1 MPQPEFGD
9 SSDQDSQE
17 ISQSKD
23 ATILYHQSPQTSLPS
38 QSATKSRM
46 PPVDSP
52 RTSELGPSLSP
63 YSQHYS
69 IREWQ
74 RGASGEPPRTVYTVP
89 HYCIG
94 DDHPS
99 LQSNPRVPDR
109 HLYILDSIV
118 DAYKNLCSRPAT
130 LNPKDARNAISTH
143 FAELNRQLAL
153 YREDDIRRGTL
164 PSEAEVIELRLADGK
179 EDEDLPDKVHRMSLM
194 EDESSSAC
202 GGPKMEDHLRNL
214 LQKSVAEIITN
225 RPQFRSISPEVEDP
239 SWAGSGVVDDWNA
252 LREEH
257 LKQVSLKREQHIMLE

>member
-1 MPQPEFGD
+1 MPQHKSGDFSDEDSQYEGATFPYHD
-9 SSDQDSQE
+9 SS
-17 ISQSKD
+17 
-23 ATILYHQSPQTSLPS
+23 QTSQTSSPS
-38 QSATKSRM
+38 QSATKSLM

-52 RTSELGPSLSP
+52 SASELDYSLSP

-69 IREWQ
+69 IWESQ
-74 RGASGEPPRTVYTVP
+74 RGASDEPQKTVYTVP

-179 EDEDLPDKVHRMSLM
+179 EDKDLPDKVHQMSLM

-202 GGPKMEDHLRNL
+202 GPPKVEDHMRNL
-214 LQKSVAEIITN
+214 LQGSVAEIISD
-225 RPQFRSISPEVEDP
+225 RPQFRSISPEVKDP
-239 SWAGSGVVDDWNA
+239 RWAGSGVVDAWNNFRA
-252 LREEH
+252 RH
-257 LKQVSLKREQHIMLE
+257 LEQVSLEREQHIMLK